1 MCLSVIWGRRNTSRG
16 LPLNVNLI
24 GSAGMVMVLC
34 DGVEDGKR
42 SNTIGNIL
50 HFKCLITIGVFIIEP
65 RVGVMRGLADRVIA
79 MTCRNWSYL
88 ILSLGK
94 EGGCYCP
101 YVTKPLYDCR
111 MT

>member
-1 MCLSVIWGRRNTSRG
+1 
-16 LPLNVNLI
+16 
-24 GSAGMVMVLC
+24 MVLC
-34 DGVEDGKR
+34 DGVAGGIV
-42 SNTIGNIL
+42 SNAIGHTL
-50 HFKCLITIGVFIIEP
+50 HFKCLITIGVIIIEP

-94 EGGCYCP
+94 EGGCYCSC
-101 YVTKPLYDCR
+101 VTKPLCHCR